1 MSDPS
6 PGSNLSRFY
15 GSPRCPTLNLS
26 TEKGYRMNLPSG
38 ITPKDALELM
48 LVGLQARKA
57 HVEAVVADLQ
67 AGLTGTPAPPPPS
80 SGKRSLSPEARE
92 RIAAAQRARWAKAKG
107 KAGKAV
113 PRRRTISAAGRAAIA
128 KAQRE
133 RWAKAKAQ
141 IARLKRKRPAA

>member
-1 MSDPS
+1 
-6 PGSNLSRFY
+6 
-15 GSPRCPTLNLS
+15 
-26 TEKGYRMNLPSG
+26 MNLPSG

-57 HVEAVVADLQ
+57 HVEAVVANLK
-67 AGLTGTPAPPPPS
+67 AGLTGTPALPQS

-107 KAGKAV
+107 KAGKAA

-141 IARLKRKRPAA
+141 IAHLKRKRPAA